1 MNNLMN
7 NFENWSPFH
16 NRLRTMG
23 FLLAPILFAIIL
35 SYPIGELAFEAKLV
49 LGLAVW
55 MAIWWGTEAIPFYVT
70 ASIPMFVFPLLNVAD
85 IDKVISA
92 YGDKLVFLL
101 MGGFLVAKT
110 IEKVNLHKRF
120 ALNTLKVVGT
130 KPKNIILG
138 FIIVTGSLSAWIT
151 NTATTLLILPIAVA
165 VISQVDIAQ
174 KKQFGVCLVLSVA
187 YAASLGG
194 MSTLIGTAPNA
205 LFASL
210 SESLADVEVIFFDWM
225 LVGVP
230 LSAVSLFVLWIYMT
244 ASTKLDNSKPVLKSK
259 NIITV
264 ELKNLGNWSRN
275 EKIVLIIFAATAIAW
290 VTRGLFWKDLAPFVG
305 DHVIVLVAVA
315 ALMILPFGQK
325 RQRLLDLRTASKIPW
340 GVLILIGGGLAL
352 ASGFT
357 ATGLD
362 AWIADKLLFIGDLD
376 FFLIVLI
383 IVTITMLTSELMSN
397 TAVAALLLPIMAV
410 LGTATE
416 LDPILYMAPVAFAT
430 SYGFMM
436 PVGTPPNAIAIGS
449 GHVSI
454 KQMVRYGLPFDLI
467 CIPIVTV
474 MMVFLLPFVWG

>member
-1 MNNLMN
+1 MNNLN
-7 NFENWSPFH
+7 KWISFRS
-16 NRLRTMG
+16 RLRFSG
-23 FLLAPILFAIIL
+23 LVFSPILFMIIL
-35 SYPIGELAFEAKLV
+35 SSPIDDLTFEAKLV

-55 MAIWWGTEAIPFYVT
+55 MAIWWGTEAIPFYIT
-70 ASIPMFVFPLLNVAD
+70 ASIPLFVFPLLNVAD

-101 MGGFLVAKT
+101 MGGFLVAKA

-120 ALNTLKVVGT
+120 ALNTLKIVGT

-138 FIIVTGSLSAWIT
+138 FIIVTGCLSAWIT

-165 VISQVDIAQ
+165 VISQVDVAQ
-174 KKQFGVCLVLSVA
+174 KKQFAVCLVLSVA

-210 SESLADVEVIFFDWM
+210 SESLVDVEVIFFDWM

-230 LSAVSLFVLWIYMT
+230 LSAVSLFVLWLYMT
-244 ASTKLDNSKPVLKSK
+244 TSTKLDNRIPVLKSR
-259 NIITV
+259 NVITT
-264 ELKNLGNWSRN
+264 ELKKLGNWSRN

-305 DHVIVLVAVA
+305 DHVIALVAVA
-315 ALMILPFGQK
+315 ALMILPSGK
-325 RQRLLDLRTASKIPW
+325 NRERLLDFKTASKIPW
-340 GVLILIGGGLAL
+340 GVLVLIGGGLAL

-362 AWIADKLLFIGDLD
+362 TWIADKLLFIGDLD

-410 LGTATE
+410 LGSATE
-416 LDPILYMAPVAFAT
+416 LDPILFMAPVAFAT

-467 CIPIVTV
+467 CIPIITV
-474 MMVFLLPFVWG
+474 MMVLLLPLVWG

>member
-1 MNNLMN
+1 MNNLN
-7 NFENWSPFH
+7 KWISFRS
-16 NRLRTMG
+16 RLRFSG
-23 FLLAPILFAIIL
+23 LVISPILFMIIL
-35 SYPIGELAFEAKLV
+35 SSPIDDLTFEAKLV

-55 MAIWWGTEAIPFYVT
+55 MAIWWGTEAIPFYIT
-70 ASIPMFVFPLLNVAD
+70 ASIPLFVFPLLNVAD

-101 MGGFLVAKT
+101 MGGFLVAKA

-120 ALNTLKVVGT
+120 ALNTLKIVGT

-138 FIIVTGSLSAWIT
+138 FIIVTGCLSAWIT

-165 VISQVDIAQ
+165 VISQVDVAQ
-174 KKQFGVCLVLSVA
+174 KKQFAICLVLSVA

-210 SESLADVEVIFFDWM
+210 SESLVDVEVIFFDWM

-230 LSAVSLFVLWIYMT
+230 LSAVSLFVLWLYMT
-244 ASTKLDNSKPVLKSK
+244 TSAKLDNHKPVMKSR
-259 NIITV
+259 NVITE
-264 ELKNLGNWSRN
+264 ELKKLGNWSRN

-315 ALMILPFGQK
+315 ALMILPSGK
-325 RQRLLDLRTASKIPW
+325 NRERLLDFKTASKIPW
-340 GVLILIGGGLAL
+340 GVLVLIGGGLAL

-362 AWIADKLLFIGDLD
+362 TWIADKLLFIGDLD

-410 LGTATE
+410 LGSATE
-416 LDPILYMAPVAFAT
+416 LDPILFMAPVAFAT

-467 CIPIVTV
+467 CIPIITV
-474 MMVFLLPFVWG
+474 MMVLLLPMVWG

>member
-1 MNNLMN
+1 MNNLN
-7 NFENWSPFH
+7 KWISFR
-16 NRLRTMG
+16 NRLRFSG
-23 FLLAPILFAIIL
+23 LVISPILFMVIL
-35 SYPIGELAFEAKLV
+35 SSPIDDLTFEAKLV

-55 MAIWWGTEAIPFYVT
+55 MAIWWGTEAIPFYIT
-70 ASIPMFVFPLLNVAD
+70 ASIPLFVFPLLNVAD

-101 MGGFLVAKT
+101 MGGFLVAKA

-120 ALNTLKVVGT
+120 ALNTLKIVGT

-138 FIIVTGSLSAWIT
+138 FIIVTGCLSAWIT

-165 VISQVDIAQ
+165 VISQVDVAQ
-174 KKQFGVCLVLSVA
+174 KKQFAVCLVLSVA

-210 SESLADVEVIFFDWM
+210 SESLVDVEVIFFDWM

-230 LSAVSLFVLWIYMT
+230 LSAVSLFVLWLYMT
-244 ASTKLDNSKPVLKSK
+244 TSTKLDNCIPVLKSR
-259 NIITV
+259 NVITE
-264 ELKNLGNWSRN
+264 ELKKLGNWSRN

-305 DHVIVLVAVA
+305 DHVIVLVAVT
-315 ALMILPFGQK
+315 ALMILPSGK
-325 RQRLLDLRTASKIPW
+325 NRERLLDFKTASKIPW
-340 GVLILIGGGLAL
+340 GVLVLIGGGLAL

-362 AWIADKLLFIGDLD
+362 TWIADKLLFIGDLD

-410 LGTATE
+410 LGSATE
-416 LDPILYMAPVAFAT
+416 LDPILFMAPVAFAT

-467 CIPIVTV
+467 CIPIITV
-474 MMVFLLPFVWG
+474 MMVLLLPMVWG

>member
-1 MNNLMN
+1 MI
-7 NFENWSPFH
+7 NFDKWIPLH
-16 NRLRTMG
+16 NKLRITG
-23 FLLAPILFAIIL
+23 FVSSPILFTIIIF
-35 SYPIGELAFEAKLV
+35 YPIDGLAFEAKLV
-49 LGLAVW
+49 LGLAAW
-55 MAIWWGTEAIPFYVT
+55 MAIWWATEAIPFYVT
-70 ASIPMFVFPLLNVAD
+70 ASIPFFVFPLLNVAD

-120 ALNTLKVVGT
+120 ALNTLKIVGT

-138 FIIVTGSLSAWIT
+138 FIIVTGCMSAGIT
-151 NTATTLLILPIAVA
+151 NTATTLLILPIAIA
-165 VISQVDIAQ
+165 VISQVDVAQ
-174 KKQFGVCLVLSVA
+174 NKRFATCLILCVA

-210 SESLADVEVIFFDWM
+210 SDSLADIEIIFFDWM

-230 LSAVSLFVLWIYMT
+230 ISVVSLLALWIYMT
-244 ASTKLDNSKPVLKSK
+244 AAAKLDNSKPILKSK
-259 NIITV
+259 NIITE
-264 ELKNLGNWSRN
+264 ELKNLGNWSKN
-275 EKIVLIIFAATAIAW
+275 EKIVLIVFAATAIAW
-290 VTRGLFWKDLAPFVG
+290 ITRGLFWKELIPFVG

-315 ALMILPFGQK
+315 ALLLLPSGQQ

-340 GVLILIGGGLAL
+340 GVLLLIGGGLAL

-357 ATGLD
+357 TTGLD
-362 AWIADKLLFIGDLD
+362 MWIADKMLFLGELD
-376 FFLIVLI
+376 YFLIVLV

-410 LGTATE
+410 LGSVTD
-416 LDPILYMAPVAFAT
+416 LDPILLMAPVAFAT
-430 SYGFMM
+430 SFGFMM

-467 CIPIVTV
+467 CIPILTV
-474 MMVFLLPFVWG
+474 MIVFLVPLVWAK

>member
-1 MNNLMN
+1 MADFDKWIPLHNKLRIAG
-7 NFENWSPFH
+7 FVLSPV
-16 NRLRTMG
+16 
-23 FLLAPILFAIIL
+23 LFTIIL
-35 SYPIGELAFEAKLV
+35 SYPVEGMAFEAKLV
-49 LGLAVW
+49 LGLAAW
-55 MAIWWGTEAIPFYVT
+55 MAIWWATEAIPFYVT
-70 ASIPMFVFPLLNVAD
+70 ASIPLFAFPLLGVGD
-85 IDKVISA
+85 IDKLISA

-101 MGGFLVAKT
+101 MGGFLIAKT

-120 ALNTLKVVGT
+120 ALNTLKIVGT

-138 FIIVTGSLSAWIT
+138 FIIVTGSMSAGIT
-151 NTATTLLILPIAVA
+151 NTATTLLILPIAIA
-165 VISQVDIAQ
+165 VISQVDVTQ
-174 KKQFGVCLVLSVA
+174 KKRFATCLILSVA

-210 SESLADVEVIFFDWM
+210 SESLAETEIIFFDWM

-230 LSAVSLFVLWIYMT
+230 LSVVSLLVLWVYMT
-244 ASTKLDNSKPVLKSK
+244 TSTRLDNSKP
-259 NIITV
+259 I
-264 ELKNLGNWSRN
+264 LKNKNVITDELRKLGIWSRN
-275 EKIVLIIFAATAIAW
+275 EKIVLVVFAATAIAW
-290 VTRGLFWKDLAPFVG
+290 ITRGLFWKDLAPFVG
-305 DHVIVLVAVA
+305 DHVIVLVSVA
-315 ALMILPFGQK
+315 ALLLLPSGQK

-340 GVLILIGGGLAL
+340 GVLLLIGGGLAL

-357 ATGLD
+357 STGLD
-362 AWIADKLLFIGDLD
+362 MWIADKMLFLGELD
-376 FFLIVLI
+376 YVLIVLV

-410 LGTATE
+410 LGSATE
-416 LDPILYMAPVAFAT
+416 LDPILLMAPVAFAT

-467 CIPIVTV
+467 CIPIITA
-474 MMVFLLPFVWG
+474 MIVFLLPLVWMK

>member
-1 MNNLMN
+1 MV
-7 NFENWSPFH
+7 NFDKWIPLHSK
-16 NRLRTMG
+16 LRVIG
-23 FLLAPILFAIIL
+23 FVLSPILFMIIIV
-35 SYPIGELAFEAKLV
+35 YPMEGLAFEAKIV
-49 LGLAVW
+49 LGLAIW
-55 MAIWWGTEAIPFYVT
+55 MAIWWATEAIPFYVT
-70 ASIPMFVFPLLNVAD
+70 ASIPLFIFPLLNVAD

-120 ALNTLKVVGT
+120 ALNTLKIVGT
-130 KPKNIILG
+130 KPKNIVLG
-138 FIIVTGSLSAWIT
+138 FIIVTGGLSAWIT
-151 NTATTLLILPIAVA
+151 NTATTLLILPIAIA
-165 VISQVDIAQ
+165 VISQVDVAQ
-174 KKQFGVCLVLSVA
+174 KKRFGTCLILCVA

-194 MSTLIGTAPNA
+194 MATLIGTAPNA
-205 LFASL
+205 LFVSL
-210 SESLADVEVIFFDWM
+210 SDSILDVEIIFFDWM
-225 LVGVP
+225 LVGIPISV
-230 LSAVSLFVLWIYMT
+230 VSLLILWIYMT
-244 ASTKLDNSKPVLKSK
+244 TSARLNNSKPVLKSK
-259 NIITV
+259 NIITE
-264 ELKNLGNWSRN
+264 ELRNLGNWSKN
-275 EKIVLIIFAATAIAW
+275 EKIVLIVFAATAIAW

-305 DHVIVLVAVA
+305 DHVIVLISVA
-315 ALMILPFGQK
+315 ALLLLPSGQK
-325 RQRLLDLRTASKIPW
+325 RQRLLDLRTAIKIPW
-340 GVLILIGGGLAL
+340 GVLLLIGGGLAL

-362 AWIADKLLFIGDLD
+362 TWIADKMLFLGELD
-376 FFLIVLI
+376 YILIVLV

-416 LDPILYMAPVAFAT
+416 LDPLLLMAPVAFAT

-474 MMVFLLPFVWG
+474 MMVFLLPLVWVK

>member
-1 MNNLMN
+1 MNNLN
-7 NFENWSPFH
+7 KWISFRS
-16 NRLRTMG
+16 RLRFSG
-23 FLLAPILFAIIL
+23 LILSPILFMMIL
-35 SYPIGELAFEAKLV
+35 SSPIDDLAFEAKLV

-55 MAIWWGTEAIPFYVT
+55 MAIWWGTEAIPFYIT
-70 ASIPMFVFPLLNVAD
+70 ASIPLFVFPLLNVAD

-101 MGGFLVAKT
+101 MGGFLVAKA

-120 ALNTLKVVGT
+120 ALNTLKIVGT

-138 FIIVTGSLSAWIT
+138 FIIVTGCLSAWIT

-165 VISQVDIAQ
+165 VISQVDVAQ
-174 KKQFGVCLVLSVA
+174 KKQFAVCLVLSVA

-210 SESLADVEVIFFDWM
+210 SESLVDVEVIFFDWM

-230 LSAVSLFVLWIYMT
+230 LSAVSLFVLWLYMT
-244 ASTKLDNSKPVLKSK
+244 TSTKLDNRIPVLKSR
-259 NIITV
+259 NVITE
-264 ELKNLGNWSRN
+264 ELKKLGNWSRN

-315 ALMILPFGQK
+315 ALMILPSGK
-325 RQRLLDLRTASKIPW
+325 NLERLLDFKTASKIPW
-340 GVLILIGGGLAL
+340 GVLVLIGGGLAL

-362 AWIADKLLFIGDLD
+362 TWIADKLLFIGDLD

-397 TAVAALLLPIMAV
+397 TAVSALLLPIMAV
-410 LGTATE
+410 LGSATE
-416 LDPILYMAPVAFAT
+416 LDPILFMAPVAFAT

-467 CIPIVTV
+467 CIPIITV
-474 MMVFLLPFVWG
+474 MMVLLLPMVWG

>member
-1 MNNLMN
+1 MD
-7 NFENWSPFH
+7 NFEKWIPLH
-16 NRLRTMG
+16 NKLRFIG
-23 FLLAPILFAIIL
+23 FVISPILFTIII
-35 SYPIGELAFEAKLV
+35 SYPIEGLVFESKLV

-55 MAIWWGTEAIPFYVT
+55 LAIWWATEAIPFYIT
-70 ASIPMFVFPLLNVAD
+70 ASIPLFVFPLLNVAD

-101 MGGFLVAKT
+101 MGGFLIAKT

-151 NTATTLLILPIAVA
+151 NTATTLLILPIAIA
-165 VISQVDIAQ
+165 VISQVDVAQ
-174 KKQFGVCLVLSVA
+174 KKKQFAVCLILSVA

-210 SESLADVEVIFFDWM
+210 GESLADVEIIFFDWM

-244 ASTKLDNSKPVLKSK
+244 TSARLDNRKPILKSK
-259 NIITV
+259 NIITE

-275 EKIVLIIFAATAIAW
+275 EKIVLIIFVATAIAW
-290 VTRGLFWKDLAPFVG
+290 VTRGLFWKDLVPFVG

-315 ALMILPFGQK
+315 ALLILPSGQK
-325 RQRLLDLRTASKIPW
+325 RERLLDLRTASKIPW

-362 AWIADKLLFIGDLD
+362 TWIADKMLFIGDLD

-397 TAVAALLLPIMAV
+397 TAVAALLLLPIMAV
-410 LGTATE
+410 LGSATE
-416 LDPILYMAPVAFAT
+416 LDPILFMAPVAFAT

-474 MMVFLLPFVWG
+474 MMVFLLPLVWGG

>member
-1 MNNLMN
+1 MNNLN
-7 NFENWSPFH
+7 KWISFRS
-16 NRLRTMG
+16 RLRFSG
-23 FLLAPILFAIIL
+23 LILSPILFMIIL
-35 SYPIGELAFEAKLV
+35 SSPIDDLTFEAKLV
-49 LGLAVW
+49 LGLAIW
-55 MAIWWGTEAIPFYVT
+55 MAIWWGTEAIPFYIT
-70 ASIPMFVFPLLNVAD
+70 ASIPLFVFPLLNVAD

-101 MGGFLVAKT
+101 MGGFLVAKA

-120 ALNTLKVVGT
+120 ALNTLKIVGT

-138 FIIVTGSLSAWIT
+138 FIIVTGCLSAWIT

-165 VISQVDIAQ
+165 VISQVDVAQ
-174 KKQFGVCLVLSVA
+174 KKQFAVCLVLSVA

-210 SESLADVEVIFFDWM
+210 SESLVDVEVIFFDWM

-230 LSAVSLFVLWIYMT
+230 LSAVSLFVLWLYMT
-244 ASTKLDNSKPVLKSK
+244 TSTKLDNRIPVLKSR
-259 NIITV
+259 NVITV
-264 ELKNLGNWSRN
+264 ELKKLGNWSRN

-305 DHVIVLVAVA
+305 DHVIALVAVA
-315 ALMILPFGQK
+315 ALMILPSGK
-325 RQRLLDLRTASKIPW
+325 NRERLLDFKTASKIPW
-340 GVLILIGGGLAL
+340 GVLVLIGGGLAL

-362 AWIADKLLFIGDLD
+362 TWIADKLLFIGDLD

-410 LGTATE
+410 LGSATE
-416 LDPILYMAPVAFAT
+416 LDPILFMAPVAFAT

-467 CIPIVTV
+467 CIPIITV
-474 MMVFLLPFVWG
+474 MMVLLLPMVWG

>member
-1 MNNLMN
+1 MNNLN
-7 NFENWSPFH
+7 KWISFH
-16 NRLRTMG
+16 SRLRFSG
-23 FLLAPILFAIIL
+23 LVISPILFMIIL
-35 SYPIGELAFEAKLV
+35 SSPIDDLTFEAKLV

-55 MAIWWGTEAIPFYVT
+55 MAIWWGTEAIPFYIT
-70 ASIPMFVFPLLNVAD
+70 ASIPLFVFPLLNVTD

-101 MGGFLVAKT
+101 MGGFLVAKA

-120 ALNTLKVVGT
+120 ALNTLKIVGT

-138 FIIVTGSLSAWIT
+138 FIIVTGCLSAWIT

-165 VISQVDIAQ
+165 VISQVDVAQ
-174 KKQFGVCLVLSVA
+174 KKQFAVCLVLSVA

-210 SESLADVEVIFFDWM
+210 SESLVDVEVIFFDWM

-230 LSAVSLFVLWIYMT
+230 LSAVSLFVLWLYMT
-244 ASTKLDNSKPVLKSK
+244 TSAKLDNHKPVMKSR
-259 NIITV
+259 NVITE
-264 ELKNLGNWSRN
+264 ELKKLGNWSRN

-290 VTRGLFWKDLAPFVG
+290 VTRGLFWNDLAPFVG
-305 DHVIVLVAVA
+305 DHVIVLVAVT
-315 ALMILPFGQK
+315 ALMILPSGK
-325 RQRLLDLRTASKIPW
+325 NRERLLDFKTASKIPW
-340 GVLILIGGGLAL
+340 GVLVLIGGGLAL

-362 AWIADKLLFIGDLD
+362 TWIADKLLFIGDLD

-410 LGTATE
+410 LGSATE
-416 LDPILYMAPVAFAT
+416 LDPILFMAPVAFAT

-454 KQMVRYGLPFDLI
+454 KQMVRYGLLFDLI
-467 CIPIVTV
+467 CIPIITV
-474 MMVFLLPFVWG
+474 MMVLLLPMVWG

>member
-1 MNNLMN
+1 MNNLN
-7 NFENWSPFH
+7 KWISFRS
-16 NRLRTMG
+16 RLRFSG
-23 FLLAPILFAIIL
+23 LVISPILFMMIL
-35 SYPIGELAFEAKLV
+35 SSPIDDLTFEAKLV

-55 MAIWWGTEAIPFYVT
+55 MAIWWGTEAIPFYIT
-70 ASIPMFVFPLLNVAD
+70 ASIPLFVFPLLNVSD

-101 MGGFLVAKT
+101 MGGFLVAKA

-120 ALNTLKVVGT
+120 ALNTLKIVGT

-138 FIIVTGSLSAWIT
+138 FIIVTGCLSAWIT

-165 VISQVDIAQ
+165 VISQVDVAQ
-174 KKQFGVCLVLSVA
+174 KKQFAVCLVLSVA

-210 SESLADVEVIFFDWM
+210 SESLVDVEVIFFDWM

-230 LSAVSLFVLWIYMT
+230 LSAVSLFVLWLYMT
-244 ASTKLDNSKPVLKSK
+244 TSAKLDNRKPVMKSR
-259 NIITV
+259 NVITE
-264 ELKNLGNWSRN
+264 ELKKLGNWSGN

-315 ALMILPFGQK
+315 ALMILPSGK
-325 RQRLLDLRTASKIPW
+325 NRERLLDFKTASKIPW
-340 GVLILIGGGLAL
+340 GVLVLIGGGLAL

-362 AWIADKLLFIGDLD
+362 TWIADKLLFIGDLD

-410 LGTATE
+410 LGSATE
-416 LDPILYMAPVAFAT
+416 LDPILFMAPVAFAT

-467 CIPIVTV
+467 CIPIITV
-474 MMVFLLPFVWG
+474 MMVLLLPMVWG

>member
-1 MNNLMN
+1 MNNLN
-7 NFENWSPFH
+7 KWISFRS
-16 NRLRTMG
+16 RLRFSG
-23 FLLAPILFAIIL
+23 LILSPILFMIIL
-35 SYPIGELAFEAKLV
+35 SSPIDDLTFEAKLV
-49 LGLAVW
+49 LGLAIW
-55 MAIWWGTEAIPFYVT
+55 MAIWWGTEAIPFYIT
-70 ASIPMFVFPLLNVAD
+70 ASIPLFVFPLLNVAD

-101 MGGFLVAKT
+101 MGGFLVAKA

-120 ALNTLKVVGT
+120 ALNTLKIVGT

-138 FIIVTGSLSAWIT
+138 FIIVTGCLSAWIT

-165 VISQVDIAQ
+165 VISQVDVAQ
-174 KKQFGVCLVLSVA
+174 KKQFAVCLVLSVA

-210 SESLADVEVIFFDWM
+210 SESLVDVEVIFFDWM

-230 LSAVSLFVLWIYMT
+230 LSAVSLFVLWLYMT
-244 ASTKLDNSKPVLKSK
+244 TSTKLDNRIPVLKSR
-259 NIITV
+259 NVITE
-264 ELKNLGNWSRN
+264 ELKKLGNWSRN

-315 ALMILPFGQK
+315 ALMILPSGK
-325 RQRLLDLRTASKIPW
+325 NRERLLDFKTASKIPW
-340 GVLILIGGGLAL
+340 GVLVLIGGGLAL

-362 AWIADKLLFIGDLD
+362 TWIADKLLFIGDLD

-410 LGTATE
+410 LGSATE
-416 LDPILYMAPVAFAT
+416 LDPILFMAPVAFAT

-467 CIPIVTV
+467 CIPIITV
-474 MMVFLLPFVWG
+474 MMVLLLPMVWG

>member
-1 MNNLMN
+1 MNNLN
-7 NFENWSPFH
+7 KWISFRS
-16 NRLRTMG
+16 RLRFSG
-23 FLLAPILFAIIL
+23 LILSPILFMIIL
-35 SYPIGELAFEAKLV
+35 SSPIDDLTFEAKLV

-55 MAIWWGTEAIPFYVT
+55 MAIWWGTEAIPFYIT
-70 ASIPMFVFPLLNVAD
+70 ASIPLFVFPLLNVAD

-101 MGGFLVAKT
+101 MGGFLVAKA

-120 ALNTLKVVGT
+120 ALNTLKIVGT

-138 FIIVTGSLSAWIT
+138 FIIVTGCLSAWIT

-165 VISQVDIAQ
+165 VISQVDVAQ
-174 KKQFGVCLVLSVA
+174 KKQFAVCLVLSVA

-210 SESLADVEVIFFDWM
+210 SESLVDVEVIFFDWM

-230 LSAVSLFVLWIYMT
+230 LSAVSLFVLWLYMT
-244 ASTKLDNSKPVLKSK
+244 TSTKLDNRIPVLKSR
-259 NIITV
+259 NVITE
-264 ELKNLGNWSRN
+264 ELKKLGNWSRN

-315 ALMILPFGQK
+315 ALMILPSGK
-325 RQRLLDLRTASKIPW
+325 NRERLLDFKTASKIPW
-340 GVLILIGGGLAL
+340 GVLVLIGGGLAL

-362 AWIADKLLFIGDLD
+362 TWIADKLLFIGDLD

-410 LGTATE
+410 LGSATE
-416 LDPILYMAPVAFAT
+416 LDPILFMAPVAFAT

-467 CIPIVTV
+467 CIPIITV
-474 MMVFLLPFVWG
+474 MMVLLLPMVWG

>member
-1 MNNLMN
+1 MNNL
-7 NFENWSPFH
+7 
-16 NRLRTMG
+16 NRWISLRNKLRLTG
-23 FLLAPILFAIIL
+23 LVISPILFMIIIF
-35 SYPIGELAFEAKLV
+35 YPIGGLEFETKLV

-55 MAIWWGTEAIPFYVT
+55 MAVWWATEAIPFYIT
-70 ASIPMFVFPLLNVAD
+70 ALIPLFVFPLLGVAD
-85 IDKVISA
+85 IDRIISA

-120 ALNTLKVVGT
+120 ALNTLKLVGT

-138 FIIVTGSLSAWIT
+138 FIIVTGVLSAWIT
-151 NTATTLLILPIAVA
+151 NTATALLILPIAVA
-165 VISQVDIAQ
+165 VISQVDVTQ
-174 KKQFGVCLVLSVA
+174 KKQFAVCLILSIA

-210 SESLADVEVIFFDWM
+210 SESLVDVEVIFFDWM

-230 LSAVSLFVLWIYMT
+230 LSVISLFVLWIYMT
-244 ASTKLDNSKPVLKSK
+244 TSARLDNHRPILKSK
-259 NIITV
+259 NIITI
-264 ELKNLGNWSRN
+264 ELRKLGNWSRS

-290 VTRGLFWKDLAPFVG
+290 VTRGLFWKDLVPFVG

-315 ALMILPFGQK
+315 ILMILPSGQK

-362 AWIADKLLFIGDLD
+362 TWIADKLLFIGDLD

-410 LGTATE
+410 LGSATE
-416 LDPILYMAPVAFAT
+416 LDPILFMVPVAFAT

-449 GHVSI
+449 GYVSI

-467 CIPIVTV
+467 CIPIVTI
-474 MMVFLLPFVWG
+474 MMVFLLPMVWGS